1 MSAGPPRCKSV
12 RLVQIRHIGV
22 SAVAIGA
29 VRQYKLPRMSTP
41 PAIHPLLDAIDTPA
55 DLRRLPVTKLAE
67 LAQELRQFL
76 IQSVSTRGGHFAA
89 GLGTV
94 ELTIALHYVY
104 NTPYDRLVWDVGHQA
119 YPHKVLTGRRE
130 RLHTIKQHRGLAPFP
145 TRAESEYDTF
155 GVGHSSTS
163 ISAALGMAVA
173 AAQRGEDRRAVA
185 IIGDGALTAG
195 MAFEALNH
203 AGSSPTDLLIVLND
217 NDMSISENVG
227 ALSNYLAR
235 ALSGSMYSHLRES
248 GKKVLRQMPTV
259 WELARRSEEH
269 IKGMVLPG
277 TLFEEMGF
285 NYIGPIDG
293 HDVKALVTTLRNL
306 KKLHGP
312 QFLHV
317 VTRKG
322 KGYAPA
328 EADPIKWHGP
338 GPFDP
343 ASGLIFK
350 EASAGPTYSQIF
362 GKWLC
367 DMAESDPK
375 IIGITPAM
383 REGSGLVEFSKRF
396 PERYYDVAIAEQH
409 AVTFAAGLAA
419 EGLKPVV
426 AIYSTF
432 LQRAYDQLIH
442 DVALQNLP
450 VIFALDRAGLV
461 GSDGATHQGSYD
473 LSFLRCIPNMVVMAP
488 ADENECRQMLYT
500 ATTLS
505 SPSAVRYPRGTGCGA
520 AIAAD
525 MTAMPV
531 GRAQLRRDGRSGLAI
546 MVFGT
551 LAESARKIA
560 ERLDAT
566 LVNMRFVKP
575 LDEDMVAAIAA
586 RHRAIVT
593 IEENAVMGGAGSAV
607 NEVLAASG
615 IALPMLNLGIPDRFI
630 EHGSRDSCLAAA
642 GLDLAGL
649 TASVEH
655 WWAPQAQERQAQER
669 IRSVGMAA
677 GT

>member
-1 MSAGPPRCKSV
+1 MAATQDK
-12 RLVQIRHIGV
+12 
-22 SAVAIGA
+22 
-29 VRQYKLPRMSTP
+29 
-41 PAIHPLLDAIDTPA
+41 HPLLDDIGSPA
-55 DLRRLPVTKLAE
+55 DLRRLPVARLPALAAE
-67 LAQELRQFL
+67 LREFL

-104 NTPYDRLVWDVGHQA
+104 DTPRDRLVWDVGHQA
-119 YPHKVLTGRRE
+119 YPHKVLTGRRG
-130 RLHTIKQHRGLAPFP
+130 RLHTIKQDGGLAPFP
-145 TRAESEYDTF
+145 SRGESEYDTF

-173 AAQRGEDRRAVA
+173 AARSGDDRRVVAV
-185 IIGDGALTAG
+185 IGDGAMTAG

-203 AGSSPTDLLIVLND
+203 AGSLPADLLVILND

-227 ALSNYLAR
+227 ALSNHFAR
-235 ALSGSMYSHLRES
+235 ALSGRVYAHLREG
-248 GKKVLRQMPTV
+248 GKKVLRQMPTTM

-269 IKGMVLPG
+269 LKGMVLPG

-285 NYIGPIDG
+285 NYIGPMDG
-293 HDVKALVTTLRNL
+293 HDVKALVRTLRNIR
-306 KKLHGP
+306 KLRGP

-343 ASGLIFK
+343 ASGTIFK
-350 EASAGPTYSQIF
+350 EKAAGPSYSQVF
-362 GKWLC
+362 GQWLC
-367 DMAESDPK
+367 DMAERDPR

-396 PERYYDVAIAEQH
+396 PDRYFDVAIAEQH
-409 AVTFAAGLAA
+409 AVTFAAGLAV

-426 AIYSTF
+426 AIYSIF

-450 VIFALDRAGLV
+450 VVFAVDRAGLV
-461 GSDGATHQGSYD
+461 GSDGATHQGSFD
-473 LSFLRCIPNMVVMAP
+473 LSYLRCIPNLVVMAP

-500 ATTLS
+500 ASTLE
-505 SPSAVRYPRGTGCGA
+505 SPAIVRYPRGTGPGA
-520 AIAAD
+520 TVEAEMAAL
-525 MTAMPV
+525 PV
-531 GRAQLRRDGRSGLAI
+531 GRAQLRREGKSGLAI
-546 MVFGT
+546 LAFGA
-551 LAESARKIA
+551 LVAPAQQIA
-560 ERLDAT
+560 EALDAT

-575 LDEDMVAAIAA
+575 LDEDLVVALGR

-593 IEENAVMGGAGSAV
+593 VEENVTHGGAGSAV
-607 NEVLAASG
+607 AELLASDG
-615 IALPMLNLGIPDRFI
+615 LLLPQLVLGIPDRFI
-630 EHGSRDSCLAAA
+630 EHGSREGCLAAA
-642 GLDLAGL
+642 GLDAAALR
-649 TASVEH
+649 ASIEG
-655 WWAPQAQERQAQER
+655 WWALHGQERL
-669 IRSVGMAA
+669 RSA
-677 GT
+677 GGT

>member
-1 MSAGPPRCKSV
+1 
-12 RLVQIRHIGV
+12 
-22 SAVAIGA
+22 
-29 VRQYKLPRMSTP
+29 MST
-41 PAIHPLLDAIDTPA
+41 ALENYPLLATISSPA
-55 DLRRLPVTKLAE
+55 DLRRLSLEKLPE
-67 LAQELRQFL
+67 LCRELREFL
-76 IQSVSTRGGHFAA
+76 IHSVATRGGHFAA

-94 ELTIALHYVY
+94 ELTVALHYVFD
-104 NTPYDRLVWDVGHQA
+104 TPRDRLVWDVGHQA
-119 YPHKVLTGRRE
+119 YPHKVLTGRRD
-130 RLHTIKQHRGLAPFP
+130 RLHTIKQDGGLAPFP
-145 TRAESEYDTF
+145 SRGESEYDTF

-173 AAQRGEDRRAVA
+173 AAQTGSDRRAVA
-185 IIGDGALTAG
+185 IIGDGAITAG

-203 AGSSPTDLLIVLND
+203 AGSLPNDLLVILND

-227 ALSNYLAR
+227 ALSNHFAR
-235 ALSGSMYSHLRES
+235 ALSGRVYAQLREG

-269 IKGMVLPG
+269 LKGMVLPG

-293 HDVKALVTTLRNL
+293 HDVKALVSTLRNL
-306 KKLHGP
+306 RHLNGP

-343 ASGLIFK
+343 ASGTIFK
-350 EASAGPTYSQIF
+350 EKSTGPTYSQVF
-362 GKWLC
+362 GEWLC
-367 DMAESDPK
+367 DMAELDPQLV
-375 IIGITPAM
+375 GITPAM
-383 REGSGLVEFSKRF
+383 REGSGLVAYSKRF
-396 PERYYDVAIAEQH
+396 PQRYFDVAIAEQH
-409 AVTFAAGLAA
+409 AVTFAAGLAV

-450 VIFALDRAGLV
+450 VVFAVDRAGLV

-473 LSFLRCIPNMVVMAP
+473 LSFLRCIPNLVIMAP

-500 ATTLS
+500 ATTVNG
-505 SPSAVRYPRGTGCGA
+505 PAVVRYPRGTGPGVALQKEMA
-520 AIAAD
+520 ALPI
-525 MTAMPV
+525 
-531 GRAQLRRDGRSGLAI
+531 GKAQLRREGKSGLAI
-546 MVFGT
+546 LVFGT
-551 LAESARKIA
+551 LLAPAQAIA

-575 LDEDMVAAIAA
+575 LDEDLVVSLAA
-586 RHRAIVT
+586 RHRALVT
-593 IEENAVMGGAGSAV
+593 IEENATQGGAGSAV
-607 NEVLAASG
+607 GELLASEG
-615 IALPMLNLGIPDRFI
+615 LQMPLLQLGIPDRFI
-630 EHGSRDSCLAAA
+630 EHGSREGCLTAA
-642 GLDLAGL
+642 GLDAAGL
-649 TASVEH
+649 SASIER
-655 WWAPQAQERQAQER
+655 WWTLQRQERL
-669 IRSVGMAA
+669 RSASGA
-677 GT
+677 